1 MRTIRRQVYARDRRL
16 ALLQLRQGKCRCA
29 VTVRTSAGCPRRGC
43 ASPTRRTFRPVVARI
58 SRKPY
63 LDSSNFRLLH
73 CTIYYFALQRKLHGL
88 STGFPLAEGDLGA
101 TWRRLGS
108 CLAAARATGRRGT
121 ERGNVPQSLMCHRP
135 VCGSP
140 HISAPITAA
149 TACGRRRSMSTRL
162 SRSRQTPGIF
172 CVDIWLQGDAANIA
186 NFPCSSAL
194 MSPK

>member
-29 VTVRTSAGCPRRGC
+29 VTVRTSAGCPLRGC

-88 STGFPLAEGDLGA
+88 STGFPLAGGDLGGDLRGDLA
-101 TWRRLGS
+101 TTWQLFGGG
-108 CLAAARATGRRGT
+108 ARDG
-121 ERGNVPQSLMCHRP
+121 
-135 VCGSP
+135 
-140 HISAPITAA
+140 
-149 TACGRRRSMSTRL
+149 
-162 SRSRQTPGIF
+162 TPGHRKGQCAPKPDVPPPGLRIAAHF
-172 CVDIWLQGDAANIA
+172 CADY
-186 NFPCSSAL
+186 SSYSLRTPPFHVHAIVTKPSDSRHFL
-194 MSPK
+194 R